1 MFINCESSER
11 KAKINDCQDSLY
23 LSYYNFLKNG
33 NKISGSRK
41 AETSFNFTLDCIWFI
56 LSEFGKLDQFI
67 FIILWQGVLMARVI
81 DVKITTASLARL
93 GARRSRERAG
103 GCSCYFNQTEAR
115 RKDEGGWVHW
125 CCRNFWLGD
134 RRATRQLFK
143 LPSVSMLHS
152 DHSSIQILPYK
163 YILRISVLINY
174 VNSEREGK
182 KRKIVRG
189 LSF

>member
-67 FIILWQGVLMARVI
+67 FIILWQGVLMAKVI
-81 DVKITTASLARL
+81 DAKITTASLARL
-93 GARRSRERAG
+93 GACSSRERAG
-103 GCSCYFNQTEAR
+103 GCSCISITLRPGEKMREAGSTGAAETS
-115 RKDEGGWVHW
+115 D
-125 CCRNFWLGD
+125 
-134 RRATRQLFK
+134 
-143 LPSVSMLHS
+143 SVTGEQPDSYLNYS
-152 DHSSIQILPYK
+152 LCLCFIQITAPSRSCHTNTYWEFQYL
-163 YILRISVLINY
+163 LIM
-174 VNSEREGK
+174 
-182 KRKIVRG
+182 
-189 LSF
+189 